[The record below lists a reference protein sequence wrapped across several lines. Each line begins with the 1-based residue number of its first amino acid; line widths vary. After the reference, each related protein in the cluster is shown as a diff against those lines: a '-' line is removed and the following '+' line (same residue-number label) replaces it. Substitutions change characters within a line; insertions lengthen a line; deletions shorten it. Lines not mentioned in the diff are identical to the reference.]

1 MKLLLIEDDPGTIEV
16 IRVCFEIYK
25 PDVTILNATMGLS
38 GIEMAKTEKPDC
50 IILDLG
56 LPDISGIEVL
66 EQLRQI
72 TDAPILVSSARTEET
87 VQKSLAMG
95 ASDYLIKPF
104 DPTDLLDKFD
114 EMMK

>member
-25 PDVTILNATMGLS
+25 PEVTIINATMGLS
-38 GIEMAKTEKPDC
+38 GIEMVKQEKPDL

-66 EQLRQI
+66 ERVRQL
-72 TDAPILVSSARTEET
+72 TDVPVLISSARTEEQ
-87 VQKSLAMG
+87 VQKSMEIG
-95 ASDYLIKPF
+95 ATDYIVKPF
-104 DPTDLLDKFD
+104 DPTDLLNKFD
-114 EMMK
+114 KLVK

>member
-25 PDVTILNATMGLS
+25 PEVTIINATMGLS
-38 GIEMAKTEKPDC
+38 GIEMVKQEKPDL

-66 EQLRQI
+66 ERVRQL
-72 TDAPILVSSARTEET
+72 TDVPVLISSARTEEQ
-87 VQKSLAMG
+87 VQKSMEIG
-95 ASDYLIKPF
+95 ATDYLIKPF